1 MLEIYNDNDKEKL
14 KERCNIDF
22 TPLQT
27 EYENEIAVSNIDFV
41 SDENNMVVDVAPQP
55 GAKSLFVDEI
65 DNDEIDIDEI

>member
-27 EYENEIAVSNIDFV
+27 EYDNEIAVSNIDFV
-41 SDENNMVVDVAPQP
+41 NDENNMVVDVAPQP
-55 GAKSLFVDEI
+55 GSKSLFVDEI